1 VRYLY
6 MIGLLVDVGILTD
19 ISYICTMVLPT
30 LIAILHVS
38 DPQRASIIAAVLL
51 YFPTIFEVYPY
62 LIKLSYEYDYLS
74 LKEVLLLTL
83 KIGPLNL

>member
-6 MIGLLVDVGILTD
+6 VIDLRVDVGILTD

-30 LIAILHVS
+30 LIATLYVS
-38 DPQRASIIAAVLL
+38 DQQRASIIAAVLL
-51 YFPTIFEVYPY
+51 YFPTIFELYPY
-62 LIKLSYEYDYLS
+62 LIILSYEYDYLS

>member
-1 VRYLY
+1 
-6 MIGLLVDVGILTD
+6 
-19 ISYICTMVLPT
+19 MVLPT

-38 DPQRASIIAAVLL
+38 DPQRASITAAVLL
-51 YFPTIFEVYPY
+51 YFLTIFEVYPY
-62 LIKLSYEYDYLS
+62 LFILSYEYDYLS

>member
-1 VRYLY
+1 

>member
-1 VRYLY
+1 
-6 MIGLLVDVGILTD
+6 VDVGILTN

-38 DPQRASIIAAVLL
+38 DPQRASITAAVLL
-51 YFPTIFEVYPY
+51 YFLTIFEVYPY
-62 LIKLSYEYDYLS
+62 LFILSYEYDYLS

>member
-6 MIGLLVDVGILTD
+6 VIDLLVDVGILTN

-38 DPQRASIIAAVLL
+38 DPQRASITAAVLL
-51 YFPTIFEVYPY
+51 YFLTIFEVYPY
-62 LIKLSYEYDYLS
+62 LFILSYEYDYLS